1 VRLGQLALAV
11 ALVVIA
17 FARLSPESGRDTTDF
32 RLLSQVRDMIVHRDR
47 ELLRDNLGNLLLFV
61 PFGLALAL
69 CGVSLGASLA
79 LGFSVSLAVE
89 VANSSSFQDAE
100 RPSTTCSSTPAGRC
114 SGGHWWYGFAGRF
127 ATGSGSGA
135 PSDPGARRPG

>member
-1 VRLGQLALAV
+1 MRLGQLALAV

-89 VANSSSFQDAE
+89 VAQLLVVPGRRAAVDDVLLNS
-100 RPSTTCSSTPAGRC
+100 C
-114 SGGHWWYGFAGRF
+114 
-127 ATGSGSGA
+127 GA
-135 PSDPGARRPG
+135 LLGWALVTWLRRTFRDR